1 MEAKSYEEKILTIVI
16 KPEKTIEALGKHLK
30 LRALGFFLSYLIGL
44 IMFVSFLQFTNIS
57 HTFI

>member
-1 MEAKSYEEKILTIVI
+1 MEIKSYEEKILAMVI
-16 KPEKTIEALGKHLK
+16 KPEKKIEALVRYLK
-30 LRALGFFLSYLIGL
+30 LRALGLLSYLIGL